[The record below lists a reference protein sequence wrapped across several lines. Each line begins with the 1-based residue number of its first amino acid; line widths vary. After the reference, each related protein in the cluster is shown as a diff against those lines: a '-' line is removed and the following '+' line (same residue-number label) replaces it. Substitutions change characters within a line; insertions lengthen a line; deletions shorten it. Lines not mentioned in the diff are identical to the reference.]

1 MYPFIYLEKTIWRNQ
16 MRGLEECPSL
26 TLSTLCKGSF
36 CAEPVK
42 WILTQSGNL
51 TGENREGEKHAKAVE
66 ISHATI

>member
-1 MYPFIYLEKTIWRNQ
+1 